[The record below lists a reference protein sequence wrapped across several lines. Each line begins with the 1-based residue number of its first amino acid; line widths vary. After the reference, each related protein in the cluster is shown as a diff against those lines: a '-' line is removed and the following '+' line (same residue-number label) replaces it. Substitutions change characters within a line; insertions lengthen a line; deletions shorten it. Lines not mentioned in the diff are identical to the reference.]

1 MSFFRSILELTDK
14 QIEDLFDILLF
25 PNSANIQS
33 TFINDVQLWNM
44 ARKYQLSGFFLK
56 SLKFDSDSNL
66 KEKFMQLHKNYLI
79 KYMSMKTDLLKAS
92 ACLDENNIHYVVL
105 KGMALNHMS
114 LYKDL
119 ERQSRDID
127 ILIKKED
134 VKKCYELLKSMGY
147 RYYFEDTND
156 SCDYIYDFYHLPPM
170 INENNSVIEVH
181 VKLTKTEFYKHCPM
195 ADYAL
200 SNFKN
205 VDGLNIPNDEL
216 LLAHAFYHGFLHHA
230 LNEGPVFLIDAKNL
244 LSKLDSNAKIKLNSL
259 LIKLSLDKEYQS
271 FAYFL
276 DSKKILNKTKATKN
290 LILNFVKTMKRHSKF
305 SLMKL
310 IIKLRKRFIW
320 TSYRHQI
327 SPFSIKYLSLLLV
340 DNYKFL
346 KSINS
351 KASK

>member
-1 MSFFRSILELTDK
+1 M
-14 QIEDLFDILLF
+14 
-25 PNSANIQS
+25 
-33 TFINDVQLWNM
+33 
-44 ARKYQLSGFFLK
+44 
-56 SLKFDSDSNL
+56 
-66 KEKFMQLHKNYLI
+66 
-79 KYMSMKTDLLKAS
+79 
-92 ACLDENNIHYVVL
+92 
-105 KGMALNHMS
+105 
-114 LYKDL
+114 
-119 ERQSRDID
+119 
-127 ILIKKED
+127 
-134 VKKCYELLKSMGY
+134 
-147 RYYFEDTND
+147 
-156 SCDYIYDFYHLPPM
+156 
-170 INENNSVIEVH
+170 
-181 VKLTKTEFYKHCPM
+181 
-195 ADYAL
+195 
-200 SNFKN
+200 
-205 VDGLNIPNDEL
+205 
-216 LLAHAFYHGFLHHA
+216 AHAFYHGFLHHA